1 MVFLCLSFTAV
12 ALRCF
17 VRLRL
22 VKAFGWDDGLMVL
35 AMLFN
40 IWFAICGLAGS
51 VAGIGKRFDQFDS
64 VEDAH
69 TALLHEQWW
78 WLGQSAYVWVV
89 ATARISIAM
98 LLLRLTAQRRESVV
112 MYSVIGLT
120 ATVGLA
126 FWLILTLQCDPVRE
140 FWQRTGRGHC
150 IDTQYVLDIAY
161 LYSATACLCDFTLGL
176 FPVYLLRHLH
186 TSRRTKWAIRV
197 ILSMGCIAGAAVAAR
212 IPYLP
217 DYKHPDFLYATTGIA
232 ISSNI
237 EAGLGIMAGSLIT
250 LRPLMRWLRDVSH
263 RGIQH
268 FRDIICKEAAESKHD
283 YVIFSNIDEYTFLRD
298 FDESQRQ
305 SYSDFF
311 PQVRTLVARMPAS
324 EVHEEAH
331 AELNNTLMIKLA
343 AMNVRSQLRSLIG
356 ADVVTPTRTKK
367 PHQSYKPVKFPADYS
382 GRWPSM
388 VIETAFSESQSKLA
402 NDARWWL
409 NASGG
414 ELKTVITIAVQK
426 KREAIT
432 IDKWE
437 AISRPTRGDPGKMVP
452 EVVQKVTMTREGG
465 DAPVHITGAPLIIEF
480 EKLFLRPAEEEKGER
495 DVVFSH
501 DNLAEIADLVWNGLS
516 TSN

>member
-1 MVFLCLSFTAV
+1 MPRNASFDKAFLLTMDDGNEVIAKIPCPNARPPSLTTASEVATLKFLRLYTSICVPEVLAWSSSATNPVGAEYIIMEKIQGVPLTGRWDTMNTLERYKMIDRIVEMEKELVGLQFPASGSLFLREYVPSGYPHYALPRALDPAELFYIGPSLTLVFLCLSFIAV

-35 AMLFN
+35 AMVFN

-51 VAGIGKRFDQFDS
+51 IAGIGKRFDQFDS

-98 LLLRLTAQRRESVV
+98 LLLRLTVQRRESVV

-176 FPVYLLRHLH
+176 FPVYLLRNLQL
-186 TSRRTKWAIRV
+186 SWRTKWAIRV

-217 DYKHPDFLYATTGIA
+217 DYQNPDFLYATTGIA

-237 EAGLGIMAGSLIT
+237 EAGLGITAGSLIT
-250 LRPLMRWLRDVSH
+250 LRPLMRWLRDSSSVEQKHTSPGH
-263 RGIQH
+263 GRP
-268 FRDIICKEAAESKHD
+268 DIEAAMLS
-283 YVIFSNIDEYTFLRD
+283 TP
-298 FDESQRQ
+298 SQ
-305 SYSDFF
+305 
-311 PQVRTLVARMPAS
+311 
-324 EVHEEAH
+324 
-331 AELNNTLMIKLA
+331 
-343 AMNVRSQLRSLIG
+343 
-356 ADVVTPTRTKK
+356 
-367 PHQSYKPVKFPADYS
+367 
-382 GRWPSM
+382 
-388 VIETAFSESQSKLA
+388 
-402 NDARWWL
+402 
-409 NASGG
+409 
-414 ELKTVITIAVQK
+414 
-426 KREAIT
+426 
-432 IDKWE
+432 
-437 AISRPTRGDPGKMVP
+437 
-452 EVVQKVTMTREGG
+452 
-465 DAPVHITGAPLIIEF
+465 
-480 EKLFLRPAEEEKGER
+480 AEEPQSQVEEPQFAAG
-495 DVVFSH
+495 
-501 DNLAEIADLVWNGLS
+501 AM
-516 TSN
+516 

>member
-69 TALLHEQWW
+69 TALLWW

-217 DYKHPDFLYATTGIA
+217 DYQNPDFLHATTGIA

-263 RGIQH
+263 RVLDTARGVSCSSNRTQTLSVEQKH
-268 FRDIICKEAAESKHD
+268 TSPDHGRSDIEAAVLSPP
-283 YVIFSNIDEYTFLRD
+283 
-298 FDESQRQ
+298 SQ
-305 SYSDFF
+305 
-311 PQVRTLVARMPAS
+311 
-324 EVHEEAH
+324 
-331 AELNNTLMIKLA
+331 
-343 AMNVRSQLRSLIG
+343 
-356 ADVVTPTRTKK
+356 
-367 PHQSYKPVKFPADYS
+367 
-382 GRWPSM
+382 
-388 VIETAFSESQSKLA
+388 
-402 NDARWWL
+402 
-409 NASGG
+409 
-414 ELKTVITIAVQK
+414 
-426 KREAIT
+426 
-432 IDKWE
+432 
-437 AISRPTRGDPGKMVP
+437 
-452 EVVQKVTMTREGG
+452 
-465 DAPVHITGAPLIIEF
+465 
-480 EKLFLRPAEEEKGER
+480 AEEPRFG
-495 DVVFSH
+495 SG
-501 DNLAEIADLVWNGLS
+501 AI
-516 TSN
+516 

>member
-1 MVFLCLSFTAV
+1 MAANT
-12 ALRCF
+12 
-17 VRLRL
+17 
-22 VKAFGWDDGLMVL
+22 
-35 AMLFN
+35 
-40 IWFAICGLAGS
+40 
-51 VAGIGKRFDQFDS
+51 DS
-64 VEDAH
+64 
-69 TALLHEQWW
+69 
-78 WLGQSAYVWVV
+78 
-89 ATARISIAM
+89 IS
-98 LLLRLTAQRRESVV
+98 RH
-112 MYSVIGLT
+112 G
-120 ATVGLA
+120 
-126 FWLILTLQCDPVRE
+126 
-140 FWQRTGRGHC
+140 
-150 IDTQYVLDIAY
+150 
-161 LYSATACLCDFTLGL
+161 LGL
-176 FPVYLLRHLH
+176 SPT
-186 TSRRTKWAIRV
+186 TSEY
-197 ILSMGCIAGAAVAAR
+197 
-212 IPYLP
+212 PYQ
-217 DYKHPDFLYATTGIA
+217 G
-232 ISSNI
+232 
-237 EAGLGIMAGSLIT
+237 M
-250 LRPLMRWLRDVSH
+250 
-263 RGIQH
+263 QH
-268 FRDIICKEAAESKHD
+268 FRHIICKEAAESKHD

-367 PHQSYKPVKFPADYS
+367 PDQSYKPVEFPADYS
-382 GRWPSM
+382 GHWPSM

-465 DAPVHITGAPLIIEF
+465 DAPVHITGAPLIIGF
-480 EKLFLRPAEEEKGER
+480 EKLFLRPAEEEKGEG
-495 DVVFSH
+495 DVVFSR
-501 DNLAEIADLVWNGLS
+501 DNLAEIADLVWNGLN
-516 TSN
+516 TSD